1 MNYQTNIYCSTLA
14 PVDWLNS
21 CNTVCTKKFFCSTLW
36 NWKPNVCTN
45 TKYIQA
51 VWRKIMATSRKMRL
65 VRTDKHVTNNF
76 LDWLQYNSICRFSE
90 GKDCRYS
97 KKFNSAIAVKPQ
109 QDADYVHV
117 GHKLHDSGLS
127 DLQML
132 RSALALARTKC
143 CTRKLSFST
152 FAAPF
157 VTSFL
162 APTFQQLRAAVC
174 NIGQSGP

>member
-76 LDWLQYNSICRFSE
+76 LDWLQYNSICGFSE

-109 QDADYVHV
+109 PT
-117 GHKLHDSGLS
+117 GCR
-127 DLQML
+127 L
-132 RSALALARTKC
+132 RTRWPQIAWQWTIWPTNAQK
-143 CTRKLSFST
+143 CTRPRKNKVLYKE
-152 FAAPF
+152 AE
-157 VTSFL
+157 L
-162 APTFQQLRAAVC
+162 
-174 NIGQSGP
+174 